1 MDAVGRLEDACA
13 ALLDCAFSSRTAG
26 GHQRIFRLLF
36 AQDYHLLTYGKL
48 YQITGIITT
57 YGTGETVGGIT
68 LGRIDVNIGRLKP
81 KGNPLST
88 GPTWILTRKF
98 LILSK
103 MVGADL
109 GGMDSATSHAMRSA
123 SGMGNPGEV
132 WGWPRLRL

>member
-26 GHQRIFRLLF
+26 VHQRIFRLLF

-68 LGRIDVNIGRLKP
+68 LGRIDVNIGRLNL

-88 GPTWILTRKF
+88 GPT
-98 LILSK
+98 
-103 MVGADL
+103 
-109 GGMDSATSHAMRSA
+109 
-123 SGMGNPGEV
+123 
-132 WGWPRLRL
+132 